1 MTVALL
7 PDTISCRMNRDYMEK
22 RANPAVVSAAKA
34 AWPFLRKVLGGAALG
49 TGLGE
54 VGMLSTGEG
63 YEGQTKGQILGRIIF
78 NAGLGGASAGIG
90 GTAFTHAMVGIPVKD
105 LALNVNASG
114 VVNKLKES
122 AEANIETSKKNN
134 LAPWLLGGLGLGA
147 LGLGGLALYKYWNQ
161 KDPVA
166 AKNGARLRYRL
177 AGDDALPG
185 REAEVD
191 IPISSPDITDKM
203 LENLDSGMRRQLRKT
218 IKLNS
223 RKKDPVTG
231 KLISYDAWTDKYG
244 EHGEF
249 LPDKYKTDE
258 TMMDLEKASSYA
270 EDRARVAGY
279 TWYVMTKC
287 AEQLPPPE
295 DPAAGQPPAPPQQT
309 TPGNQAT
316 QQVSPEAEGKAH
328 APQRSSRTSSIDKIE
343 NAVHGVHSTLAHMSN
358 KESIRLS
365 AQANASVARQPWDDL
380 KNRIASMGG
389 QQ

>member
-1 MTVALL
+1 
-7 PDTISCRMNRDYMEK
+7 MEK
-22 RANPAVVSAAKA
+22 RANSAVVSAAKA
-34 AWPFLRKVLGGAALG
+34 AWPFLRKVLGGAAAGTVLGELGMIG
-49 TGLGE
+49 TGE
-54 VGMLSTGEG
+54 S
-63 YEGQTKGQILGRIIF
+63 YEGQTASQIAGRTLF
-78 NAGLGGASAGIG
+78 NATLGGLSAHIG
-90 GTAFTHAMVGIPVKD
+90 GTPFATAMVGIPVKD
-105 LALNVNASG
+105 LALSVNASG

-122 AEANIETSKKNN
+122 ADANIEASKKNN
-134 LAPWLLGGLGLGA
+134 LAPWLLGSLGLGA

-249 LPDKYKTDE
+249 LPDKYKTEE
-258 TMMDLEKASSYA
+258 TMLDLEKAA
-270 EDRARVAGY
+270 AFLRATLIKSAGQ
-279 TWYVMTKC
+279 
-287 AEQLPPPE
+287 APPP
-295 DPAAGQPPAPPQQT
+295 PPAPEAPPAGDGGPSV
-309 TPGNQAT
+309 PGGQAT
-316 QQVSPEAEGKAH
+316 QQVAPHAQGISH
-328 APQRSSRTSSIDKIE
+328 APKSSGRTTSTDRIRS
-343 NAVHGVHSTLAHMSN
+343 NVQGVHSALARMSN
-358 KESIRLS
+358 AEAVKQTSK
-365 AQANASVARQPWDDL
+365 AKAAVARQQWDDL
-380 KNRIASMGG
+380 KSRIASMGG

>member
-1 MTVALL
+1 
-7 PDTISCRMNRDYMEK
+7 MEK
-22 RANPAVVSAAKA
+22 RALAARAATKA
-34 AWPFLRKVLGGAALG
+34 AWPLLKKILGGAALG
-49 TGLGE
+49 TGFGE
-54 VGMLSTGEG
+54 LGMLSTGEG
-63 YEGQTKGQILGRIIF
+63 YEGQTAGQIGGRMLF

-90 GTAFTHAMVGIPVKD
+90 GGAFTTAMVGIPVKD

-114 VVNKLKES
+114 IVNKLKE
-122 AEANIETSKKNN
+122 AADANIESSKKSN
-134 LAPWLLGGLGLGA
+134 LAAWLLGGLGLGA

-244 EHGEF
+244 ENGEF
-249 LPDKYKTDE
+249 LPDKYKTEE
-258 TMMDLEKASSYA
+258 TMMDLEKAA
-270 EDRARVAGY
+270 AFLRATLRKSAS
-279 TWYVMTKC
+279 
-287 AEQLPPPE
+287 QLPPP
-295 DPAAGQPPAPPQQT
+295 PPPPPPPVPEAPPVGPPV
-309 TPGNQAT
+309 PGGQAT
-316 QQVSPEAEGKAH
+316 QQLAPHAQGVAH
-328 APQRSSRTSSIDKIE
+328 APKRSERTASTDKIRSD
-343 NAVHGVHSTLAHMSN
+343 VQGVHSTLA
-358 KESIRLS
+358 RLS
-365 AQANASVARQPWDDL
+365 NAEAVKQTSKAKAAVARQRWDDL
-380 KNRIASMGG
+380 KNRIAAMGVP
-389 QQ
+389 Q